1 MVASTS
7 PFSVSRP
14 YWAAIP
20 SCPSARSVGI
30 NFWKHVPSAQIPW
43 AKTMLGLVMAFSFSE
58 SLRRL
63 AAVEAPGPNEGCIAL
78 PVASQ
83 DDNPAEDIA
92 GRSYTLGHPLANELT
107 LWRDRKRT

>member
-1 MVASTS
+1 
-7 PFSVSRP
+7 
-14 YWAAIP
+14 
-20 SCPSARSVGI
+20 
-30 NFWKHVPSAQIPW
+30 
-43 AKTMLGLVMAFSFSE
+43 MLGLVMAFSFSE

-83 DDNPAEDIA
+83 DDSPAEDIA

-107 LWRDRKRT
+107 LWSFDRSPKVVDATLQDIDDQDA